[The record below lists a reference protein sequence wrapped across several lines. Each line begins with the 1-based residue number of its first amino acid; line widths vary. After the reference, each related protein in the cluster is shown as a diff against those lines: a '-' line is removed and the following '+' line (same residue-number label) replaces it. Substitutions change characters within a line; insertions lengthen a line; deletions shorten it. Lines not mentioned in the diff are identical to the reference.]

1 MPSTQKSPDHTFVEI
16 RQPYLFSFKPLA
28 EVGDCDD
35 LSPDR
40 MPAVPLL
47 DLAFCVSREVFGQR
61 SSRQPFNSA
70 WENEELF

>member
-1 MPSTQKSPDHTFVEI
+1 
-16 RQPYLFSFKPLA
+16 
-28 EVGDCDD
+28 
-35 LSPDR
+35 

-61 SSRQPFNSA
+61 SSRQPLNSA